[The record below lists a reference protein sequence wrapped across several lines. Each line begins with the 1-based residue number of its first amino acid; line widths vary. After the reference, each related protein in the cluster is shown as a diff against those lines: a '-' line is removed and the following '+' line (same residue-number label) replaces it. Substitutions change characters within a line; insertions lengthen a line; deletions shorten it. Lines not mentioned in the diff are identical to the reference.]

1 MKKGFTL
8 VEMLI
13 VVVVLVT
20 LMSITFRLSSL
31 GDDQTRRN
39 RTISRMQRLE
49 NCLSGFYAA
58 YGTYPPVELHGSRD
72 YDLGVNNQTG
82 IQLDSDQETER
93 KVELRWY
100 QSTGSHGIGTE
111 TEKREWKQVR
121 AACYSQ
127 PIAACSPVPDG
138 YQTYIEA
145 QVKLNQ
151 KRNSNSPTFSDG
163 YSGGGAA
170 SRYSSSEKDWRN
182 MQLFQFGVMSYL
194 LPRYFFMLNAGSG
207 ADIFFRTYAQWT
219 DNNSL
224 PADPLGSGN
233 RFSSW
238 QDLRQIA
245 KRVRAGNDPEARARL
260 ANIASQAV
268 CARWLP
274 NLEKS
279 CIVSYPATT
288 TFYGIDIY
296 DDNSQ
301 SFSEENYNGMS
312 HLYGQDGSYYVLSS
326 ITMVDGWRNEF
337 FYYSP
342 KPYQNYVLWSAGP
355 NERTFPPWISRKD
368 LDAGQNKCVGVWTED
383 DIVHMSN

>member
-8 VEMLI
+8 VEMLV

-39 RTISRMQRLE
+39 NTISRMQRLE

-72 YDLGVNNQTG
+72 YNLDVNGQTG
-82 IQLDSDQETER
+82 IQLDSDQEKER

-111 TEKREWKQVR
+111 TEKREWRQVR
-121 AACYSQ
+121 AACYAQ
-127 PIAACSPVPDG
+127 PIAARAPVPDG
-138 YQTYIEA
+138 YQSYIEA
-145 QVKLNQ
+145 EVKLSQ
-151 KRNSNSPTFSDG
+151 KRNSSAIVYSDG
-163 YSGGGAA
+163 YSQGAP
-170 SRYSSSEKDWRN
+170 SSYSPGETDWRN

-207 ADIFFRTYAQWT
+207 ADIFFRSYSQWT
-219 DNNSL
+219 GNNSL
-224 PADPLGSGN
+224 PCDPLGTGA
-233 RFSSW
+233 RFTSW
-238 QDLRQIA
+238 QDLRQLA
-245 KRVRAGNDPEARARL
+245 RQARGGNDARAKARL
-260 ANIASQAV
+260 ANIPSQAV

-279 CIVSYPATT
+279 CVTRYGATT
-288 TFYGIDIY
+288 TFYGIDIH
-296 DDNSQ
+296 DDGYQ
-301 SFSEENYNGMS
+301 GFSEANYNGLS
-312 HLYGQDGSYYVLSS
+312 QIFGQSGNYYVLSA
-326 ITMVDGWRNEF
+326 ITMIDGWGNEF

-342 KPYQNYVLWSAGP
+342 KPYQSYVLWSAGP

-368 LDAGQNKCVGVWTED
+368 LDAGQNKAVGVWTED
-383 DIVHMSN
+383 DIAHMSN

>member
-39 RTISRMQRLE
+39 NTISRLQRLE

-72 YDLGVNNQTG
+72 YNLDVNTDTG
-82 IQLDSDQETER
+82 IQLDSDHETER

-100 QSTGSHGIGTE
+100 QSTGNHGIGSE

-127 PIAACSPVPDG
+127 PIAVRSPVPEG
-138 YQTYIEA
+138 FQTYIEA

-151 KRNSNSPTFSDG
+151 KRNSSSPTFTDG
-163 YSGGGAA
+163 YSQGAP
-170 SRYSSSEKDWRN
+170 SSYSPGEMDWRN
-182 MQLFQFGVMSYL
+182 MQLFQFGVLSYL

-207 ADIFFRTYAQWT
+207 ADIFFRSYSQWT
-219 DNNSL
+219 GNNNL
-224 PADPLGSGN
+224 PCDPLGTGN
-233 RFSSW
+233 RFTSW
-238 QDLRQIA
+238 QDLRQVA
-245 KRVRAGNDPEARARL
+245 KKASGNDSRAKAQI
-260 ANIASQAV
+260 ANIPSQAV

-279 CIVSYPATT
+279 CITRYVKTS
-288 TFYGIDIY
+288 TFYGIDVG
-296 DDNSQ
+296 DNSRG
-301 SFSEENYNGMS
+301 FSEENYNGMS
-312 HLYGQDGSYYVLSS
+312 QIFGPSGNYYVLSTF
-326 ITMVDGWRNEF
+326 TMIDGWGNEF

-342 KPYQNYVLWSAGP
+342 KPYQSYVVWSAGP

-368 LDAGQNKCVGVWTED
+368 LDAGQNKAVGVWTED